1 MRRWGL
7 AAFVCVVVAPTA
19 AWAQADVTASSG
31 EPEAASTPQEIVYGA
46 MPGGIHA
53 PEAENLPA
61 GIGEVST
68 LAGFGYRKG
77 LLGPNERFGRA
88 LGDIAAAYAPIDILT
103 IGLSLD
109 GRYDRHYGGNPSP
122 DDGYVGDPHL
132 NVRLSKA
139 VGANHF
145 GAQLG
150 IWVPGKNAP
159 SIAGSATSLDIRG
172 LASFAAG
179 PATVSLSAG
188 FRIDNSAKSVDDV
201 TKLSLQDRVSLGASN
216 YNAVL
221 GGLYVA
227 IPAGKAFV
235 GLESTF
241 ELYVGSAPT
250 GMADLAEGS
259 LLLRGALTA
268 GMHFTDQWSGI
279 FFLEA
284 AKSPGILTTQV
295 MNASIP
301 IIPYEPVFTAGFGL
315 QARFGGPKHTGD
327 ITEKDCHKHNPPDCP
342 AVKVPLTADITG
354 TVVDEA
360 GKAVV
365 GAKVSLVL
373 KNSQVAPV
381 ATDEKGTYTFKGVPI
396 GNSVDNKPQLEET
409 GIDVNVSVDGKK
421 PGKAAIAQ
429 VAAGPNTA
437 PEIKLEPVLPPGQLK
452 VLVRDLKSGKPIAN
466 AKVAIEGSDKK
477 FDSGADGVGQLD
489 VPPGTYKIT
498 VNAPGYA
505 AQELDVTIEP
515 NGVVF
520 KNIDLHK

>member
-1 MRRWGL
+1 M
-7 AAFVCVVVAPTA
+7 APIV

-31 EPEAASTPQEIVYGA
+31 EPEATTPTQPVVYGA
-46 MPGGIHA
+46 MPGGLHA
-53 PEAENLPA
+53 PSAEGLPA
-61 GIGEVST
+61 GIGEVTT
-68 LAGFGYRKG
+68 LSGFGYRKG
-77 LLGPNERFGRA
+77 LLGPNERFGRV

-103 IGLSLD
+103 IGLTLD

-132 NVRLSKA
+132 NFRLSKA

-159 SIAGSATSLDIRG
+159 SVAASATSIDIRG

-188 FRIDNSAKSVDDV
+188 FRLDNSAKSVDDV

-221 GGLYVA
+221 GGLYVG

-250 GMADLAEGS
+250 GMADLAEGN

-268 GMHFTDQWSGI
+268 GTRFTDQWSGI
-279 FFLEA
+279 VFLEA
-284 AKSPGILTTQV
+284 AKSPGILNTQV
-295 MNASIP
+295 MNANIP
-301 IIPYEPVFTAGFGL
+301 IIPYEPVFTAGLGL
-315 QARFGGPKHTGD
+315 QARFGGAKHGSS
-327 ITEKDCHKHNPPDCP
+327 IVEKDCHKHNPPDCP

-360 GKAVV
+360 DKPVV
-365 GAKVSLVL
+365 GAKVSLTL
-373 KNSQVAPV
+373 KNSQVPAV
-381 ATDEKGTYTFKGVPI
+381 ATDDKGSYTFKAVPI

-429 VAAGPNTA
+429 VAPGANTA
-437 PEIKLEPVLPPGQLK
+437 PAIKLEPLLPPGQLK
-452 VLVRDLKSGKPIAN
+452 VLVRDLKSGKPITGAS
-466 AKVAIEGSDKK
+466 VAVSPGDKK
-477 FDSGADGVGQLD
+477 LDSGADGVGQLD
-489 VPPGTYKIT
+489 LAPGQYKIT
-498 VNAPGYA
+498 VTAKGYA
-505 AQELDVTIEP
+505 AQDLDVTIET